1 MAKHKLE
8 RFAENKTFPI
18 LFQHPDYDFINC
30 GFPLKGKW
38 NKDFFHNDNPIVI
51 EVGCGRGEYTT
62 ALAKRFPHLN
72 FVGID
77 RKGAR
82 LWRGCKNAIE
92 QNLSNVAYLR
102 IGIEYIEYFFGHDE
116 VSEIWIT
123 FPDPQPNKENRRLV
137 SPVLIEKYKSF
148 LKKEGLI
155 HLKTDSSLLYQYTL
169 KTAAVENW
177 KILENI
183 ENVYSQSDNL
193 ILTEIQTFYEKK
205 WLKEDRVIS
214 YIKFQTS

>member
-8 RFAENKTFPI
+8 RFAENKTFTN

-30 GFPLKGKW
+30 GFPLKGNW
-38 NKDFFHNDNPIVI
+38 NKDYFHNDNPII
-51 EVGCGRGEYTT
+51 LEVGCGRGEYTT
-62 ALAKRFPHLN
+62 ALARRFPNLN

-82 LWRGCKNAIE
+82 LWRGCKEAIE
-92 QNLSNVAYLR
+92 HNLSNVAYLR

-137 SPVLIEKYKSF
+137 SPVLIDKYKHF
-148 LKKEGLI
+148 LKKGGFI
-155 HLKTDSSLLYQYTL
+155 HLKTDSPLLYQYTI
-169 KTAAVENW
+169 KTAILEKW

-193 ILTEIQTFYEKK
+193 LLTEIQTFYEKM
-205 WLKEDRVIS
+205 WLKEERIIS